1 MKKIKSYITFV
12 LVLISQLALSQ
23 TETTSTSKSFKE
35 ITEKNIS
42 KKGILLGIHIA
53 RETMF
58 EVGYFNYKF
67 TENRGKNDQGSGYSI
82 STEHYINR
90 NYIIAQKLATWTS
103 LWGFHMGIASLWYF
117 DLEKNN
123 SVRIRPEVGIAWG
136 RFKYTYGHNIAITN
150 KNMPNISKHM
160 FSVTYFL
167 NLNKKAKW

>member
-1 MKKIKSYITFV
+1 MVLGMEYRKIYFT
-12 LVLISQLALSQ
+12 VLIVFISQVLLAQ
-23 TETTSTSKSFKE
+23 TNTSIFDEETP
-35 ITEKNIS
+35 
-42 KKGILLGIHIA
+42 KKGILLGIHAA

-58 EVGYFNYKF
+58 EIGYFNYKRI
-67 TENRGKNDQGSGYSI
+67 ENRGKNSQGKGYSI

-90 NYIIAQKLATWTS
+90 NYIIAPKFATWAS

-123 SVRIRPEVGIAWG
+123 SLRIRPEIGIAWG
-136 RFKYTYGHNIAITN
+136 RFKYTYGRNIALTN

-160 FSVTYFL
+160 FSVIYFL